1 MEPCKENQDTLR
13 RSGGILVL
21 KNALVYNPLMS
32 MSAEVLLMMVVDALW
47 RSVIGNR
54 KSEVRFIDSDGV
66 DALLDLM
73 ENAPPS
79 MHRQIIGC
87 ISDLV
92 KNRRAKSYF
101 RMEKLDLYAWSCRNF
116 TRYVVCRRIKVEN
129 KERRKRYA
137 CESGCSFTRR
147 LEANGFTANEPK
159 STGK

>member
-1 MEPCKENQDTLR
+1 MAAAELRTQTIKAIGNLCDPKGGNIDGPIDESRVEPCKENQDTLR

-32 MSAEVLLMMVVDALW
+32 MSAEVLLMMVVDAIW

-79 MHRQIIGC
+79 MH
-87 ISDLV
+87 SKSLV
-92 KNRRAKSYF
+92 AYPI
-101 RMEKLDLYAWSCRNF
+101 W
-116 TRYVVCRRIKVEN
+116 
-129 KERRKRYA
+129 
-137 CESGCSFTRR
+137 
-147 LEANGFTANEPK
+147 
-159 STGK
+159 